1 MNLGGW
7 GKDVVINKLNF
18 TCERRQLCISKCC
31 TPAEG
36 CTRMWHNLHI
46 LVESS
51 FGFLIVTVCG
61 DCRHHSVP
69 DG

>member
-1 MNLGGW
+1 MSLGGW
-7 GKDVVINKLNF
+7 GRNIVINKLSF
-18 TCERRQLCISKCC
+18 TRERRQLCIS
-31 TPAEG
+31 AED
-36 CTRMWHNLHI
+36 CTRMWHYAT

-69 DG
+69 DWRYVT